1 MMLRAFRERL
11 VLSVGGAASICMLPL
26 ALHGLSAQSQP
37 SGPPSERLCMTR
49 AADGN
54 SGSIVLPPSGVEAM
68 RAKGFVE
75 EPCAQAFASEAKQ
88 FEWRDK
94 ICVFAATM
102 PEGMQEQMAGM
113 MGEHP
118 AVLCGM
124 AEQALGQWDQS
135 QIYE

>member
-1 MMLRAFRERL
+1 MLRVFREL
-11 VLSVGGAASICMLPL
+11 IVPSVSGIVGVCMLSI
-26 ALHGLSAQSQP
+26 AFHGLSAQTTS
-37 SGPPSERLCMTR
+37 SGAASEKVCMTR
-49 AADGN
+49 AANGN
-54 SGSIVLPPSGVEAM
+54 SGSIVLPPSAVEAM
-68 RAKGFVE
+68 TAKGFVE
-75 EPCAQAFASEAKQ
+75 EPCAQAFASEAEQ

-102 PEGMQEQMAGM
+102 PEGMQEQLAGM